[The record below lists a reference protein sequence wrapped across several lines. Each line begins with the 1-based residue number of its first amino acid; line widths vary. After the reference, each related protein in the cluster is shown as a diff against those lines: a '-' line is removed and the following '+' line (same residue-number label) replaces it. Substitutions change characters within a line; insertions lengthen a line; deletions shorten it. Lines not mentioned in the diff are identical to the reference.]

1 MELVQILRELRQDKR
16 DKRVKPEIIPLKS
29 ISERYGK
36 DPLPELRK
44 LWERGLVKNC
54 ITLNKDLCFY
64 YYGD

>member
-1 MELVQILRELRQDKR
+1 MELVQILRELRQEKR

-29 ISERYGK
+29 IRERYGK